1 MTTPP
6 PTLKLQLLGKFSLF
20 ANETPLTKLKSD
32 RLQAL
37 LAFLV
42 LHHGTPQSRQD
53 IAFTL
58 WPNDSEKMAKANLR
72 KRLHGLKQ
80 RIPNCDRWLKTESKT
95 MHWQLDESCW
105 VDIAAFDQ
113 LMAQVKT
120 ADQPTQALEEV
131 VSLYQ
136 GPLLPSCYDEWITP
150 YRNQFKQQTLSALD
164 HLIPQL
170 SAQNQTREAIEYAL
184 KMQQLDPLAETAYC
198 HLIQLYAQGGDRA
211 SALRVYHQ
219 CMITLQ
225 KELGVDPSPST
236 VKLYETLLTLE
247 DLPSAAIPTN
257 LTQTRQ
263 QPTISP
269 QLNTTPISSTPN
281 LPRFGRLTEWT
292 TLQHWLQKGLDH
304 TGPNF
309 LVLIGEPGIGKT
321 RLLEDLARDLQDNN
335 GQVLWGKGYE
345 AEMLRPF
352 GVWID
357 LFEQLGVKDFLS
369 DLKTHLLD
377 VGAANPLNREM
388 VFDKTVKVLKDLASQ
403 APVMVVLDD
412 LQWLDETSIAFC
424 HYAARLLRQERV
436 VLVSSARTRELA
448 LNRSA
453 EKFLQ
458 HLHREQ
464 RIQSIKLTALDQ
476 TETLSL
482 AKSAGYNAR
491 EQLFTQSGGNPFFI
505 LELARAQSTTAETT
519 RTTNTIESLIQERLQ
534 QLDGATQDLIPWAA
548 ALGHSFNPTLLTT
561 IADCPLLKLLKAID
575 QLEQHEIIRPSGHQA
590 GDLTYNFAH
599 DIVRQVAY
607 EQFSAPRRQLIH
619 NHIAQVLNEVTTP
632 TSPLINDVSYHADL
646 GQNHELAAR
655 ASLAAAERCAR
666 IFAYSEATELTQR
679 GIRHCHLLETAQRI
693 HYHLHLCRAW
703 VSVGVVKDQAIVFQQ
718 NLERLIQEADHLGL
732 QAEKEIG
739 LEALIIFNYEHGNFE
754 YIQEQSLQASQLG
767 QTTSPSEN
775 TFSML
780 ARSACCLAGI
790 EQEMPRAQA
799 LLIDVEAI
807 RDRLELDV
815 ASMDIL
821 FTQGCLYRHQGNYD
835 QAQAQLH
842 QAWQVAQ
849 QAQDH
854 WAECKCLL
862 RLIKT
867 QLEAAQ
873 LSQALDYCQEFTQVS
888 ALMGEGS
895 EMAHAAALSAVVR
908 YCFPDQTETAASL
921 ASACDELETLDSPWV
936 FAYVQTIA
944 AQWDFEHQHF
954 ELAQTR
960 ATAAWQ
966 ASLRIN
972 LLNEMVLA
980 GSILIRACLQNRALE
995 ASERYRYELRTQ
1007 LDNPTLKS
1015 QTLSARAQA
1024 SLTLIDS
1031 TAIQNVSQIIKV
1043 RDL

>member
-1 MTTPP
+1 MLTLP
-6 PTLKLQLLGKFSLF
+6 PTLKLQLFGKFSLVVD
-20 ANETPLTKLKSD
+20 ETPLTQIKSD

-37 LAFLV
+37 LTFLV
-42 LHHGTPQSRQD
+42 IHRDTPQSRQD

-58 WPNDSEKMAKANLR
+58 WPNDSDPTAKANLR
-72 KRLHGLKQ
+72 KRLHELRQ
-80 RIPNCDRWLKTESKT
+80 RIPNCDRWLKTESKA
-95 MHWQLDESCW
+95 MYWQLEEDCW
-105 VDIAAFDQ
+105 IDIAAFDQ
-113 LMAQVKT
+113 FIVKAKT
-120 ADQPTQALEEV
+120 TDQTIQALETAV
-131 VSLYQ
+131 HLYQ
-136 GPLLPSCYDEWITP
+136 GPLLPSCYDGWIEP
-150 YRNQFKQQTLSALD
+150 YRNQLHQQTITALD
-164 HLIPQL
+164 ELILQL
-170 SAQNQTREAIEYAL
+170 AAQHQTRKAIEYAL

-198 HLIQLYAQGGDRA
+198 HLMQLYVHMGDRA

-219 CMITLQ
+219 CMTTLQ
-225 KELGVDPSPST
+225 EELGVPPCPNT
-236 VKLYETLLTLE
+236 VKLYEQLLTLE
-247 DLPSAAIPTN
+247 DSTSAVIQVQSA
-257 LTQTRQ
+257 QVH
-263 QPTISP
+263 QPPLVLP
-269 QLNTTPISSTPN
+269 QLNTRPIPSQAN
-281 LPRFGRLTEWT
+281 LPRFGRLAEWK
-292 TLQHWLQKGLDH
+292 TLQDWKQKGFDH
-304 TGPNF
+304 VGPNF
-309 LVLIGEPGIGKT
+309 LVLNGEPGIGKT
-321 RLLEDLARDLQDNN
+321 RLLEDLAREIQDDN

-357 LFEQLGVKDFLS
+357 LFEQLGAIDFLS
-369 DLKTHLLD
+369 ELKTHLLD
-377 VGAANPLNREM
+377 AGAANPLNREI
-388 VFDKTVKVLKDLASQ
+388 VFDKTVKVLKHLTNQ
-403 APVMVVLDD
+403 APVMVVIDD

-424 HYAARLLRQERV
+424 HYAARLLQQDRV
-436 VLVSSARTRELA
+436 LLACSARTRELTQ
-448 LNRSA
+448 NRSA

-482 AKSAGYNAR
+482 AKSAGDDTKS
-491 EQLFTQSGGNPFFI
+491 EHIFIQSGGNPFFI
-505 LELARAQSTTAETT
+505 LELARAQSTVAETT
-519 RTTNTIESLIQERLQ
+519 LTTDTIEILIQERLQ
-534 QLDGATQDLIPWAA
+534 QLDSATQDLIPWAA

-561 IADCPLLKLLKAID
+561 IADCPLPKLLKAID
-575 QLEQHEIIRPSGHQA
+575 QLEQHEIIRPGGHQD
-590 GDLTYNFAH
+590 GDLSYNFAH

-607 EQFSAPRRQLIH
+607 QQFSAPRRQLIH
-619 NHIAQVLNEVTTP
+619 NHIAQVLNEVATP

-646 GQNHELAAR
+646 GQNHEIAAR

-666 IFAYSEATELTQR
+666 IFAYSEVTELTLR
-679 GIRHCHLLETAQRI
+679 GIRHCHSLETAQRI

-718 NLERLIQEADHLGL
+718 NLERLIQEADDLGL

-754 YIQEQSLQASQLG
+754 GIQEQSLQVSQLG
-767 QTTSPSEN
+767 QTTSPSKN

-790 EQEMPRAQA
+790 EQEMPRAKA
-799 LLIDVEAI
+799 LLVDVEAI

-821 FTQGCLYRHQGNYD
+821 FTQGCLHRHQGNYD
-835 QAQAQLH
+835 QAQVKLH

-849 QAQDH
+849 KAKDH

-908 YCFPDQTETAASL
+908 YCLPNQTETALSL
-921 ASACDELETLDSPWV
+921 ASTCDELEKLDSPWV

-944 AQWDFEHQHF
+944 AQWDFEHQNF

-960 ATAAWQ
+960 ATTAWQ
-966 ASLRIN
+966 ATLRIN
-972 LLNEMVLA
+972 LLSEIVLA
-980 GSILIRACLQNRALE
+980 GSILIRTCIQNHAPE
-995 ASERYRYELRTQ
+995 ATERYHHELRSQ
-1007 LDNPTLKS
+1007 LNDPRLQS

-1031 TAIQNVSQIIKV
+1031 SQQLSRTLAK
-1043 RDL
+1043 LS